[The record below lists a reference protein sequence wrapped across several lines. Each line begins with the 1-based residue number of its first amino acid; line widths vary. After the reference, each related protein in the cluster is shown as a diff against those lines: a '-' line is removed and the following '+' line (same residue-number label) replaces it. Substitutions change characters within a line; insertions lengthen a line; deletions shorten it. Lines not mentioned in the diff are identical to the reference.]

1 MTQSLVFKDN
11 KKNKVLMNIINC
23 FQHRKKN
30 LEGDRERH
38 KKYHKKSNK
47 EHETENKIIKK
58 NRNIY
63 F

>member
-1 MTQSLVFKDN
+1 
-11 KKNKVLMNIINC
+11 MNTINR

-38 KKYHKKSNK
+38 KKQHKQSNK

-58 NRNIY
+58 RTETFIFNVDKA
-63 F
+63 